1 MNILI
6 LEDEQRNA
14 DRLIRLLRKIDP
26 TCIISGPM
34 TSVKDTIVYL
44 QTQPSPDVILSDI
57 RLSDG
62 LSFDALKEAAS
73 PVPVIFTTAYDE
85 YAIRAF
91 KYNSVDYLLKPVDK
105 DELGQAIRKV
115 KQYALN
121 TTENNLHQLIEAME
135 RSNYKYRE
143 RFLIPYRDGYKTVSV
158 NEISYVF
165 TENRIVRLFLRDGTS
180 EAVSISMDDL
190 EKQLNPEYF
199 FRANRQYIVCMES
212 IKYLGNY
219 FGGKLILRLKGY
231 SDVEITVSKD
241 KAPLLKEWL
250 DR

>member
-14 DRLIRLLRKIDP
+14 DRLIRLLQKINP
-26 TCIISGPM
+26 TFEIFGPM

-44 QTQPSPDVILSDI
+44 QNQPSPDLILSDI
-57 RLSDG
+57 RLCDG
-62 LSFDALKEAAS
+62 LSFDALKEVAS
-73 PVPVIFTTAYDE
+73 SVPVIFTTAYDE

-91 KYNSVDYLLKPVDK
+91 KYNSFDYLLKPVDK
-105 DELGQAIRKV
+105 EELAQAIRKV
-115 KQYALN
+115 QQYAL
-121 TTENNLHQLIEAME
+121 TTAEENLHRLIEAME

-158 NEISYVF
+158 NDISYIF
-165 TENRIVRLFLRDGTS
+165 TENKIVRLFLHDGTS
-180 EAVSISMDDL
+180 EAISVSMDDL

-199 FRANRQYIVCMES
+199 FRANRQYIVRMES

-231 SDVEITVSKD
+231 SDVEIIISKD
-241 KAPLLKEWL
+241 KAPLLKEWI

>member
-14 DRLIRLLRKIDP
+14 DRLIRLLQKIDP
-26 TCIISGPM
+26 AFIISGPV
-34 TSVKDTIVYL
+34 TSVKDTIAYL
-44 QTQPSPDVILSDI
+44 KTQPSPDLILSDI

-62 LSFDALKEAAS
+62 LSFDALKEITS

-91 KYNSVDYLLKPVDK
+91 KYNSFDYLLKPVDK
-105 DELGQAIRKV
+105 DELAQAIRKV

-121 TTENNLHQLIEAME
+121 TTEDNLHQLIEAME

-158 NEISYVF
+158 NEISYIF
-165 TENRIVRLFLRDGTS
+165 TENKIVRLFLRNGTS

-190 EKQLNPEYF
+190 EKQLNPEHF
-199 FRANRQYIVCMES
+199 FRANRQYIVNIDS
-212 IKYLGNY
+212 ILFLGNY
-219 FGGKLILRLKGY
+219 FGGKLILHLKNY
-231 SDVEITVSKD
+231 PKEEIVISKD
-241 KAPLLKEWL
+241 KAPGLKSWI